1 MGTECRF
8 NQMSAIWEAVQASK
22 SENDKDFNVAFFF
35 YSSKAVK
42 ESKQTKP

>member
-1 MGTECRF
+1 MGTERRF

-35 YSSKAVK
+35 LFIQGCQR
-42 ESKQTKP
+42 KQTKP

>member
-1 MGTECRF
+1 MGTERRF

-22 SENDKDFNVAFFF
+22 SENDKDFNVAFF